1 MAMKG
6 SDVEWQEQQQMRNPL
21 LENIVHPQ
29 KQQVG
34 NVNGSMQKAINQ
46 TFKSTAHL
54 ANLLPTGTLL
64 AFQLLSP
71 VFTNQGRCTAASRFM
86 TASFLSLCGV
96 SCFLLSF
103 TDSFKC
109 SDGTVRHGIAT
120 PRGFLVLDGDG
131 DAGGLEPEKTAE
143 FRIRWI
149 DFVHAFT
156 SLLVFAAVALLDQNV
171 VGCFYPLPSVETRE
185 VLSSLPIGIGVLSS
199 MLFVAFPTKRHGIGF
214 PLTPSRD

>member
-1 MAMKG
+1 MKG
-6 SDVEWQEQQQMRNPL
+6 SDVESQDQQQMRSPL
-21 LENIVHPQ
+21 LEKAEDQQ
-29 KQQVG
+29 KQQAG
-34 NVNGSMQKAINQ
+34 SANSSMQKAINQ

-54 ANLLPTGTLL
+54 ANLLPTGTVL

-71 VFTNQGRCTAASRFM
+71 VFTNQGRCTDASRFM
-86 TASFLSLCGV
+86 AASLLSLCGI

-103 TDSFKC
+103 TDSFKRP
-109 SDGTVRHGIAT
+109 DGTVRHGIAT

-131 DAGGLEPEKTAE
+131 DAGGLASEKAAE

-149 DFVHAFT
+149 DFVHAFA

-171 VGCFYPLPSVETRE
+171 VGCFYPLPSAEMKE
-185 VLSSLPIGIGVLSS
+185 VLSSLPMGIGVLCS

-214 PLTPSRD
+214 PLTPSSD